1 MARSKAAEA
10 NRLYWESDVSVA
22 EIAQRLEL
30 SRRALY
36 AAIQPLPAER
46 DCERCGGPM
55 TYENRSAR
63 TSDQAICLACEEPEQ
78 VEAVVQQPEPA
89 AENATARLAGAAL
102 AGLALGALVTLVL
115 VPRR

>member
-36 AAIQPLPAER
+36 AAIQPLPADR
-46 DCERCGGPM
+46 NCERCGGKM

-63 TSDQAICLACEEPEQ
+63 ASDQAVCLACEEPEQ
-78 VEAVVQQPEPA
+78 VDAAVPQGPPA
-89 AENATARLAGAAL
+89 AENAMARLAGAAL
-102 AGLALGALVTLVL
+102 AGMALGALVTMVL

>member
-36 AAIQPLPAER
+36 AAIQPLPAGR
-46 DCERCGGPM
+46 NCERCGGQM

-63 TSDQAICLACEEPEQ
+63 AGEHAICLACEEPEQ
-78 VEAVVQQPEPA
+78 AETVAQQAEPA
-89 AENATARLAGAAL
+89 PENATARLAGAAL
-102 AGLALGALVTLVL
+102 AGVAIGALVTLVL